1 MIANTGI
8 TRESSK
14 QRSRPALDR
23 TLGTRTE
30 HRTNHDVTNVSWI
43 DSSVVQNSLYG
54 TETEERKQNNERATH
69 F

>member
-1 MIANTGI
+1 MITKTGI

-43 DSSVVQNSLYG
+43 DSSVVQNSLHG
-54 TETEERKQNNERATH
+54 EETKVTQQ
-69 F
+69 